1 MAETTVSNFA
11 TYLQHFSSHVQ
22 LLLNAAGIKYFTS
35 SSDHSEHF
43 AAAIIV
49 IVVVMEGRSLALHV
63 TASLPA
69 SGTLVRFAHAW
80 PSVPRQASA
89 PYTWTHTNR
98 RMRTFG
104 GKHDGERYVYRV

>member
-11 TYLQHFSSHVQ
+11 TYLHHFSSHVQ
-22 LLLNAAGIKYFTS
+22 LLLNAVGIKYFTS

-49 IVVVMEGRSLALHV
+49 IVVVMEGRSLALYV

-80 PSVPRQASA
+80 SSVPRQASA
-89 PYTWTHTNR
+89 PYT
-98 RMRTFG
+98 
-104 GKHDGERYVYRV
+104 YRV